1 MKMLQAGCQPQQM
14 YKNLKLLNL
23 SQLINLENNKL
34 AYKI

>member
-1 MKMLQAGCQPQQM
+1 MLQAGRQPQQM